1 MKSMSENLKGLGLC
15 GIIETSSDIDRK
27 LAAFY
32 ELHVN
37 CGINLT
43 AIKEKDEFY
52 LKHYADSVYYFDKY
66 MKPEGRLIDIGSG
79 GGFPGIVLAIFYNN
93 LSVTLVESIGKKCVF
108 LREAAA
114 VLGLTNVKVINDRA
128 ENIKGQ
134 SFDIIT
140 ARGVSKVK
148 EMLDYTFGMS
158 MKSTKWVLYKGER
171 LEEELKD
178 VKNLI
183 LKKEIKVDTIRL
195 EKPFT
200 RTYCIIGR

>member
-1 MKSMSENLKGLGLC
+1 MSENLKGIPGLC
-15 GIIETSSDIDRK
+15 GIIETDNDIDRK

-32 ELHVN
+32 DLHLN

-43 AIKEKDEFY
+43 AIKDKEDFY

-66 MKPEGRLIDIGSG
+66 MKPEGSLADIGSG

-108 LREAAA
+108 LREAAEL
-114 VLGLTNVKVINDRA
+114 LGLRNVKVINDRA
-128 ENIKGQ
+128 ENIKGM

-148 EMLDYTFGMS
+148 DVLGYTFGMS
-158 MKSTKWVLYKGER
+158 TKGTKWVLYKGER
-171 LEEELKD
+171 LDEELD
-178 VKNLI
+178 DAKNLI
-183 LKKEIKVDTIRL
+183 LKKELKVDTIRL

-200 RTYCIIGR
+200 RTYCVIGR